1 MVAASTTECGEC
13 SAAAKYTCPA
23 CGVRTC
29 SLACTKAHKT
39 DTAKHP
45 CGSSAATHAN
55 GPSTSSVAKKDA
67 STTGGYVS
75 MSEYG
80 ETHMMQDYLFLSAIS
95 RTTAEA
101 GRRIVDMKLL
111 PPSAAAAG
119 AGGNES
125 RAAAGPTQQRGM
137 TNAQRQREQLLKQLH
152 YRRLRVMVL
161 PDGMARRKRNQSGFN
176 PKSKRFELS
185 ALLRLPLHL
194 DAHAKGKAKA
204 DAHEAAQNGNDERES
219 EGWMV
224 HRQDAERNVADVV
237 LAELER
243 RSFASRKETLKAK
256 DALGVAHKSW
266 LVAVTVL
273 ETARL
278 VVPSARRCAWADQ
291 QWVALDAWPSEWVV
305 HVPAYSARLTNES
318 TTRYLDWW
326 TRKRRWEEANPE
338 LAAEQ
343 KLQAS
348 RPRHDSP
355 PSAPQPEPLEP
366 RIMEPPVGEGIV
378 SGSLLS
384 MLSQRLGRAPPEAG
398 PASPAPAQEV
408 EPKEED
414 KAAQAITARI
424 CAPDTMTLTALLE
437 QLPEGYAVVE
447 FPELRVVPTAHPAPH
462 AVDLTPRQ
470 QPATQQHAQ
479 PRATRAVAVG
489 AKPLGALLAS
499 YDSDSNDDDGD
510 DDHTHAQPDAHTDK
524 FETHDW
530 EGGASLAALASV
542 HGFVQPT
549 S

>member
-39 DTAKHP
+39 DAAKHP
-45 CGSSAATHAN
+45 CRSAAATHAN
-55 GPSTSSVAKKDA
+55 GPSTSSCNKNDT
-67 STTGGYVS
+67 STPGGYVS

-80 ETHMMQDYLFLSAIS
+80 ETHMMQDYLFLSSIS

-119 AGGNES
+119 GGNDP
-125 RAAAGPTQQRGM
+125 RAAAGPMQQRGM

-185 ALLRLPLHL
+185 VLLRLPLHL
-194 DAHAKGKAKA
+194 DAHAKGKAKSA
-204 DAHEAAQNGNDERES
+204 PHDPAQDSNDERDS
-219 EGWMV
+219 DGWMV

-243 RSFASRKETLKAK
+243 RSFTSRKEMLKAK

-266 LVAVTVL
+266 LVAAAVL
-273 ETARL
+273 ETAGL
-278 VVPSARRCAWADQ
+278 VVAPARRCAWADQ
-291 QWVALDAWPSEWVV
+291 QWMALDVWPSEWVV

-355 PSAPQPEPLEP
+355 PSAPQPERSEP
-366 RIMEPPVGEGIV
+366 QVEEMPMGEGIV
-378 SGSLLS
+378 SDSLLS
-384 MLSQRLGRAPPEAG
+384 MLSQRLGRAPPET
-398 PASPAPAQEV
+398 APAAPGHAPEA
-408 EPKEED
+408 EPKQED
-414 KAAQAITARI
+414 EAAQAITARMY
-424 CAPDTMTLTALLE
+424 APDTMSLTALLQ

-447 FPELRVVPTAHPAPH
+447 FPELRIVPTAHPAPN
-462 AVDLTPRQ
+462 AVDLTPRR
-470 QPATQQHAQ
+470 QPGTRQHAQ
-479 PRATRAVAVG
+479 PRATPAVG

-499 YDSDSNDDDGD
+499 YDSDSDDDDDGD
-510 DDHTHAQPDAHTDK
+510 TPALPGAKTHELESQDP
-524 FETHDW
+524 

-542 HGFVQPT
+542 HGFVRPT